1 VLGKK
6 FAGRL
11 WRANPANKELKECL
25 VKKEISA
32 AMSAVWIARF
42 VRMA

>member
-25 VKKEISA
+25 VKKEISDLEKKLEK
-32 AMSAVWIARF
+32 IIGE
-42 VRMA
+42 